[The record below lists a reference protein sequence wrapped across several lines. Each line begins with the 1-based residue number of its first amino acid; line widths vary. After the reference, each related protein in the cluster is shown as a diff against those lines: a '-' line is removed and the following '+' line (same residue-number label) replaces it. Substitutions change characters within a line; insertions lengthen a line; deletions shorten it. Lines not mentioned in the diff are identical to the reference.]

1 MDKNIELL
9 VIAYLDSR
17 PGSDEQQ
24 RLEAALIK
32 AGYDMQELESL
43 VSVNENLEKL
53 NVPEPSERMD
63 TRFYDM
69 LAMQEHKSERFMNG
83 FMGLKAFFD
92 FSPKVFAVAVYS
104 LVLLMSG
111 WFLGGRFTPQTNYE
125 HRLNT
130 MQTEMR
136 DMKQL
141 VTLTLIQHPSAMQRL
156 QGVSRVSDLD
166 TLGVAIVH
174 ALLMTL
180 NNDTNIDVRLM
191 AAQSLARFSDYPMV
205 REGLVHAI
213 NVQKNPQ
220 VLLMLA
226 DIMVSLHEKESIYS
240 FEQLLAN
247 RDLDQN
253 VRDKIEK
260 SILTLL

>member
-9 VIAYLDSR
+9 VLAYLESR
-17 PGSDEQQ
+17 PGSDERH

-32 AGYDMQELESL
+32 AGYDMKEFESL
-43 VSVNENLEKL
+43 ESVNENLDKL
-53 NVPEPSERMD
+53 DVPEPSERLD

-69 LAMQEHKSERFMNG
+69 LAMQEHKDERFLNWFLG
-83 FMGLKAFFD
+83 FRAFLD
-92 FSPKVFAVAVYS
+92 FSPRVFAVAVYS
-104 LVLLMSG
+104 LVLLMTG
-111 WFLGGRFTPQTNYE
+111 WFLGGRFTPQTDYE

-130 MQTEMR
+130 MQTEMS

-141 VTLTLIQHPSAMQRL
+141 VTLTLIQHPSAVQRL

-180 NNDTNIDVRLM
+180 NSDPNMDVRLM
-191 AAQSLARFSDYPMV
+191 AVQSLARFSEYPMV

-213 NVQKNPQ
+213 NVQKDSQ

-226 DIMVSLHEKESIYS
+226 DIMVSCHEKESIYS